1 MQALGDDDFVC
12 IACSDSSIKD
22 KSALHS
28 LEQDN
33 VNDSKYAGSNVA
45 SAETPT
51 VKSKTNNQNTHD
63 SCMNSYSPDRN
74 PQQSPVQVQKSMEN
88 NDTSAKNKSKRADKS
103 NKSKKDEIQDKSY
116 ILELESQIV
125 MLKSTIDLYQ
135 KTNDQKMN
143 QNLPKVS
150 GDHTEPNSCKE
161 EHNCKHKCCS
171 DLADKIQENRLRM
184 IETQMVQ
191 NMYISSALHTQLATQ
206 IRTSY
211 PPQIPP
217 YVDQSNWNG

>member
-12 IACSDSSIKD
+12 ITCSDNLVYDSSIKD

-33 VNDSKYAGSNVA
+33 VNDSNDAGSNVA
-45 SAETPT
+45 SAETPS
-51 VKSKTNNQNTHD
+51 VKSKTDNQNTHD

-74 PQQSPVQVQKSMEN
+74 PQQSPVQVQKSTEN
-88 NDTSAKNKSKRADKS
+88 NDTSAKNKSKRAVKS

-143 QNLPKVS
+143 
-150 GDHTEPNSCKE
+150 
-161 EHNCKHKCCS
+161 
-171 DLADKIQENRLRM
+171 
-184 IETQMVQ
+184 
-191 NMYISSALHTQLATQ
+191 
-206 IRTSY
+206 
-211 PPQIPP
+211 
-217 YVDQSNWNG
+217 